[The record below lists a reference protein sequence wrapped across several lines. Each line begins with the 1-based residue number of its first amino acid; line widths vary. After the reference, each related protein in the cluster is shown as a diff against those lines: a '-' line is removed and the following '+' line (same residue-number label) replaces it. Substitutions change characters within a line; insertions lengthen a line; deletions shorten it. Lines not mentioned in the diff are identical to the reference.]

1 MPLQVPVFKRE
12 IMNHMYS
19 PTAYFF
25 ARTISG
31 ILIQLC
37 APILLTLIVFF
48 GLGVP
53 ISAFNFFNFLSTTMQ
68 LTLIGCA
75 VGYMSGLIFDDDN
88 AARGVSMF
96 VTLVFML
103 VSGGLNVA
111 SNYPPVI
118 EQLQYISP
126 NRYALEIF
134 FRVLSGSQKYPDFPP
149 PYEIN

>member
-1 MPLQVPVFKRE
+1 
-12 IMNHMYS
+12 
-19 PTAYFF
+19 
-25 ARTISG
+25 
-31 ILIQLC
+31 
-37 APILLTLIVFF
+37 
-48 GLGVP
+48 
-53 ISAFNFFNFLSTTMQ
+53 
-68 LTLIGCA
+68 
-75 VGYMSGLIFDDDN
+75 MSGLIFDDDN

-149 PYEIN
+149 PYEINQDIILSELGFTFGLDECHIYLGCLFVFFMSMGWLAIYLKNRKY